1 MAYKVNKFD
10 KLNVNTDNEIVVD
23 NGTLNTETHLTFVG
37 KNWTGYG
44 ETIAENQLH
53 LMENFASTTEPDAQL
68 GVGGQLYFNKNEDL
82 FYFLKEYRSETTGEI
97 TGKEWMDL
105 GIAGVRVIKMLDADG
120 ATQHK
125 VVAFFDDNDTG
136 NKNIVGVFSST
147 EFYLH
152 NTDPHYD
159 DFRYNF
165 KRITNNS
172 NAPAQGDV
180 LEDEVCH
187 IHIMKGITLKD
198 GFKFHGTATT
208 AMYADLAEYYT
219 SDAEY
224 EPGTVVKIG
233 GEAEVTQTT
242 TAFCGDVFG
251 IVSTD
256 PAYLMNSELTGTR
269 VAVALEGRV
278 PCKVIGPVKK
288 GQRLLTSETPG
299 VARAATD
306 YEMQEHMDWYRI
318 VGRALEDKSTES
330 IGLVEVV
337 VGAK

>member
-10 KLNVNTDNEIVVD
+10 LSNANVDSEILVE
-23 NGTLNTETHLTFVG
+23 NGTLNVETHLTFVG

-53 LMENFASTTEPDAQL
+53 LMENFASDVEPDASK
-68 GVGGQLYFNKNEDL
+68 GVGGQLYFNKQEDL
-82 FYFLKEYRSETTGEI
+82 FYFLKEYRDDDGAI
-97 TGKEWMDL
+97 TSKEWMDL
-105 GIAGVRVIKMLDADG
+105 GIAGVRTIKIKDNTSVD
-120 ATQHK
+120 QK
-125 VVAFFDDNDTG
+125 VVGFFDDNSTG
-136 NKNIVGVFSST
+136 DKALVGVFSST
-147 EFYLH
+147 NFYVH
-152 NTDPHYD
+152 ADDPYFD
-159 DFRYNF
+159 TFKNNF
-165 KRITNNS
+165 KRVIGNDGLPS
-172 NAPAQGDV
+172 QGDV
-180 LEDEVCH
+180 EEDDNHAH
-187 IHIMKGITLKD
+187 IQQGITLRD

-208 AMYADLAEYYT
+208 AQYADLAEMYS
-219 SDAEY
+219 SDADY

-256 PAYLMNSELTGTR
+256 PAYLMNSDLTGTR

>member
-1 MAYKVNKFD
+1 
-10 KLNVNTDNEIVVD
+10 
-23 NGTLNTETHLTFVG
+23 
-37 KNWTGYG
+37 
-44 ETIAENQLH
+44 
-53 LMENFASTTEPDAQL
+53 
-68 GVGGQLYFNKNEDL
+68 
-82 FYFLKEYRSETTGEI
+82 
-97 TGKEWMDL
+97 
-105 GIAGVRVIKMLDADG
+105 
-120 ATQHK
+120 
-125 VVAFFDDNDTG
+125 
-136 NKNIVGVFSST
+136 
-147 EFYLH
+147 
-152 NTDPHYD
+152 
-159 DFRYNF
+159 
-165 KRITNNS
+165 
-172 NAPAQGDV
+172 V
-180 LEDEVCH
+180 LEDEDCYL
-187 IHIMKGITLKD
+187 HIMKGITLKD

-256 PAYLMNSELTGTR
+256 PAYLMNSELSGTR

-330 IGLVEVV
+330 VGLVEVV